1 MGAVQKLPES
11 GLFLDLTE
19 VLKYLQFIVFVIIV
33 IVICC
38 CFGLI
43 VITFPTFENR
53 DLAGWQNQSLQG

>member
-43 VITFPTFENR
+43 VITFLTFENR
-53 DLAGWQNQSLQG
+53 DLAGY